1 MYKKHLMIVCC
12 CWSFSV
18 MASTIEYTPDEHL
31 APEKTWYTDADWYAM
46 KPHYPAKTSLEKKTH
61 WFHKPSA
68 SSRTAVPM
76 RVKPPEK
83 IKPLA
88 SVPFPAR
95 IAPVEDNKYPWSI
108 TGSLGYTQYQQT
120 GDSSGGALLG
130 RFAIGKGLY
139 LAGHSLFGLELG
151 VQNGNRMSIGASQA
165 TLDEMGSL
173 PIWTTVKPMVDLLGT
188 VQVSSEQHA
197 GFFVLKGGI
206 AYRTWEAERQSI
218 NNLSQVAGE
227 VQVGVGVQIVKKA
240 TLSLLYQGVFGA
252 NNGFTVNADH
262 SATLSNIPIQNGVL
276 LSLSL
281 LL

>member
-1 MYKKHLMIVCC
+1 MLKKHLLIVCC
-12 CWSFSV
+12 CWSFSA
-18 MASTIEYTPDEHL
+18 MASSIENTPDDY
-31 APEKTWYTDADWYAM
+31 ASEKTWYEAGDWNLI
-46 KPHYPAKTSLEKKTH
+46 KPVHAVKTSSPKKTH
-61 WFHKPSA
+61 WWHKPSA
-68 SSRTAVPM
+68 PVRSAAPL

-95 IAPVEDNKYPWSI
+95 IAPVQENKYPWAI
-108 TGSLGYTQYQQT
+108 TGSVGYTQYQQA

-139 LAGHSLFGLELG
+139 LTGHSLFGLELG

-188 VQVSSEQHA
+188 VQVGSDQHA
-197 GFFVLKGGI
+197 GFLVLKGGI

-227 VQVGVGVQIVKKA
+227 VQAGVGMHIAKQA
-240 TLSLLYQGVFGA
+240 TLSVLYQGIFGSS
-252 NNGFTVNADH
+252 NGFTVYPDG
-262 SATLSNIPIQNGVL
+262 SARLSNIPIQNGVL